1 MKRVMHI
8 FIIICFVF
16 LTSFSIRAENLSIE
30 ELINSKEVGIE
41 EVHKEQGG
49 CQKEAN
55 GQKKQTEE
63 GIKAFL
69 KKYFENFDNFKLL
82 VALTLPISVF
92 LAATSSL
99 SSLAEERYE
108 RMQCQ
113 LKRMETLA
121 SKLNKELEELDSE
134 LQLLME
140 ERKRLA
146 EALINGGVIRK
157 HPIDNS
163 LKVRE
168 KWLDRLVE
176 VKRVLLEKFY
186 VAGGSYGKTA

>member
-1 MKRVMHI
+1 MKKVI
-8 FIIICFVF
+8 FIIICFMF
-16 LTSFSIRAENLSIE
+16 LTSLSIRAENLSIE

-49 CQKEAN
+49 AQKEAN
-55 GQKKQTEE
+55 EQKKQTEE

-82 VALTLPISVF
+82 VVLTLPISAF

-176 VKRVLLEKFY
+176 VKRALLEKFY